1 MAALL
6 LETACRTQ
14 SVCFACVLPMERC
27 GAHRMGSKR
36 RRAAIMLRELATRSS
51 TSATRNALREGATR
65 VDPLLSLRQRLPLA
79 TVAIA
84 GISSGC
90 SALRQSHHQPNILK
104 AMNLPHLK
112 ARRARA
118 SQHESQAQGQQDCD
132 TKRLGS
138 AGGAGTAHLLE
149 QRPRPAGEGADHAS
163 ARQAG
168 VSRHDA
174 DRSAEQ
180 QRGTCSAE
188 QRQLST
194 NSTLG
199 QRLFCDEIFDELLP
213 CAKSPP
219 MGVYIPS

>member
-1 MAALL
+1 M
-6 LETACRTQ
+6 
-14 SVCFACVLPMERC
+14 SGCFAPGDGMSHTICLLCLCAANGTLRC
-27 GAHRMGSKR
+27 APHGSKR

-65 VDPLLSLRQRLPLA
+65 VELLSLRQRLPLA

-188 QRQLST
+188 QRQLHNFYLLST
-194 NSTLG
+194 PTS
-199 QRLFCDEIFDELLP
+199 
-213 CAKSPP
+213 
-219 MGVYIPS
+219 

>member
-65 VDPLLSLRQRLPLA
+65 VDPHLRQRLVKKPLA

-138 AGGAGTAHLLE
+138 AGGAGTAHLL
-149 QRPRPAGEGADHAS
+149 G
-163 ARQAG
+163 ARQLMLPLWRFAAA
-168 VSRHDA
+168 R
-174 DRSAEQ
+174 R
-180 QRGTCSAE
+180 RCT
-188 QRQLST
+188 LSVT
-194 NSTLG
+194 VTLTVG
-199 QRLFCDEIFDELLP
+199 GD
-213 CAKSPP
+213 SSM
-219 MGVYIPS
+219 MGRN

>member
-1 MAALL
+1 VAALL

-65 VDPLLSLRQRLPLA
+65 VELLSLRQRLPLA

-138 AGGAGTAHLLE
+138 AGGAGTAHLL
-149 QRPRPAGEGADHAS
+149 G
-163 ARQAG
+163 ARQLMLPLWRFAAA
-168 VSRHDA
+168 R
-174 DRSAEQ
+174 R
-180 QRGTCSAE
+180 RCT
-188 QRQLST
+188 LSVT
-194 NSTLG
+194 VTLTVG
-199 QRLFCDEIFDELLP
+199 GD
-213 CAKSPP
+213 SSM
-219 MGVYIPS
+219 MGRN